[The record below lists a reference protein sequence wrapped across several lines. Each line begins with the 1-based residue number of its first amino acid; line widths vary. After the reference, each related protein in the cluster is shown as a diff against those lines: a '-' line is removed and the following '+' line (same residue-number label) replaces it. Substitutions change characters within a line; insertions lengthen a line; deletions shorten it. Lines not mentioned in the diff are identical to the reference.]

1 LHLLKRF
8 SDDEYFHLPNVRTVD
23 GLLDLIS
30 GCTLA
35 ILSNVLDFRTYCAPN
50 QAEQH
55 PTTKEQQHLWKKYD
69 RNNIPGDER
78 MAMCHARGIALHLF
92 RWIRMWCI
100 VKTPDDEILDNLPS
114 KHMVEILNA
123 LLSYKSKADLRKLQ
137 GAPHCGLWML
147 KAQILNVVK
156 CDSSVEKLWNQRT
169 GKPSDS
175 LRMTLEEG
183 TTVHWKDDAPRVTI
197 HQSKLSFYLDL
208 CETQYPQQISTSK
221 PALPNSIA
229 IFSMENSTD
238 HNWRSRLFRRNHV

>member
-1 LHLLKRF
+1 
-8 SDDEYFHLPNVRTVD
+8 
-23 GLLDLIS
+23 
-30 GCTLA
+30 
-35 ILSNVLDFRTYCAPN
+35 
-50 QAEQH
+50 
-55 PTTKEQQHLWKKYD
+55 
-69 RNNIPGDER
+69 

-100 VKTPDDEILDNLPS
+100 VKTPDDEILDDLPS
-114 KHMVEILNA
+114 KHMVEILDA
-123 LLSYKSKADLRKLQ
+123 LLSYKSKADLWKLK

-156 CDSSVEKLWNQRT
+156 CDSSVEKLWTQRK

-208 CETQYPQQISTSK
+208 CKTQYPQQISTSK
-221 PALPNSIA
+221 LASPNSIA
-229 IFSMENSTD
+229 SFSMENSTD